1 MDFGRIVN
9 SWYDQL
15 VVDNVAYID
24 NGFNGMYYNKH
35 FTTIACAPCEY
46 YQVIVVMYYFI
57 FPKATK
63 IIYIFLYYKILFLT
77 IKYIIFTYGTGEP
90 QLT

>member
-9 SWYDQL
+9 SSYDQL

-24 NGFNGMYYNKH
+24 IDIGFNGMYYNKH
-35 FTTIACAPCEY
+35 FTTVACAPCEY
-46 YQVIVVMYYFI
+46 YQVIVMYYFI

-63 IIYIFLYYKILFLT
+63 IIGK
-77 IKYIIFTYGTGEP
+77 IKYIFFKIIKYCFWP
-90 QLT
+90 